1 MEEWNQAVRK
11 MAAWMEGHAD
21 EDRWLLSMSREI
33 GYSPTYCSYLFHQA
47 TGMTLRSYMAAVR
60 IQQAVRFVRD
70 TDKKLLDIAV
80 SCGYS
85 SHEALTRAFVKTFGR
100 SPNDFRKHPV
110 CLPSVLPPLENL
122 LANSVYGGMAVSAV
136 QEANVRLEYIPA
148 HRYIGIWDKDAG
160 NYGEFWNGRDCDAIS
175 DLVESLRPISH
186 DIVGPGMAGWME
198 KDGKSGYFYGTGV
211 PADYNG
217 EVPEG
222 FTLWDVPES
231 LYLVFF
237 HPPFDYAADNAEVMS
252 RVEKL
257 AWSFDPARP
266 NRWWIGY
273 EYAWNNGPAYQRHCP
288 EVSGYEV
295 LRPVKRI
302 R

>member
-1 MEEWNQAVRK
+1 M
-11 MAAWMEGHAD
+11 
-21 EDRWLLSMSREI
+21 
-33 GYSPTYCSYLFHQA
+33 
-47 TGMTLRSYMAAVR
+47 
-60 IQQAVRFVRD
+60 
-70 TDKKLLDIAV
+70 
-80 SCGYS
+80 
-85 SHEALTRAFVKTFGR
+85 
-100 SPNDFRKHPV
+100 
-110 CLPSVLPPLENL
+110 
-122 LANSVYGGMAVSAV
+122 
-136 QEANVRLEYIPA
+136 VRLEYIPA

-237 HPPFDYAADNAEVMS
+237 YPPFDYAADNAEVMS

-257 AWSFDPARP
+257 AWSSIRP
-266 NRWWIGY
+266 P
-273 EYAWNNGPAYQRHCP
+273 NGGGSATNMHGTTGRRT
-288 EVSGYEV
+288 SGIAGGV
-295 LRPVKRI
+295 RL
-302 R
+302 